1 MSSSIKNLLA
11 DPSLGLEVAAGVR
24 GLDRKVLTQE
34 LNRPCLELT
43 GYFQAFRSERIQVF
57 GKGEVGY
64 IEEFSQRVG
73 SQLRAYLD
81 QIFSS
86 NVPCAIVTNGLA
98 PPTLLLEVANDHEV
112 PILTCRH
119 RTTKLYKRLWE
130 HLDREFAPEITQHG
144 VLLDIHDIG
153 VLILGDSSVGKS
165 ECALELIRRGFHL
178 IADDLVTIQCLS
190 DSQLVGRAT
199 EVLPYHMEARGIGI
213 IDIRRLFGAAAVR
226 PYKRITLAITLVEWE
241 QAGEI
246 DRLGLEEETI
256 EILEVSIPHIS
267 IPIRPG
273 RNVGTLVEIAAL
285 NQKLKNLGVHTAREA
300 EKEVIA
306 SCNPPAQKGKT

>member
-1 MSSSIKNLLA
+1 MTSSVRNLLA
-11 DPSLGLEVAAGVR
+11 DASLKLAVAAGDL
-24 GLDRKVLTQE
+24 GLDRQILTQE

-43 GYFQAFRSERIQVF
+43 GYFRAFRSERIQIF

-64 IEEFSQRVG
+64 IEEFSHRKE
-73 SQLRAYLD
+73 SKLRDYLD
-81 QIFSS
+81 RIFASK
-86 NVPCAIVTNGLA
+86 VPCAIVTNGLQ
-98 PPTLLLEVANDHEV
+98 PPPLLIAVANDHKI

-130 HLDREFAPEITQHG
+130 HLDMEFAPEIIQHG

-178 IADDLVTIQCLS
+178 VADDMVTIKCLS

-199 EVLPYHMEARGIGI
+199 EMLPYHMEARGIGI
-213 IDIRRLFGAAAVR
+213 IDIRRLFGAAAIR

-241 QAGEI
+241 QAGPI
-246 DRLGLEEETI
+246 DRLGIEEKTL
-256 EILEVSIPHIS
+256 EILEVSIPHIR

-273 RNVGTLVEIAAL
+273 RNVGTLVEVAAL
-285 NQKLKNLGVHTAREA
+285 NHKLKNLGVHTAQEMEREVMA
-300 EKEVIA
+300 H
-306 SCNPPAQKGKT
+306 SQPAQKEKK